1 LKRKCWFTGQTGAIS
16 QQWSLRSQH
25 YLTHGRKTLHK
36 VVIDTFST
44 RDNLLETGREEWY
57 FDIGEWFGIAN
68 N

>member
-1 LKRKCWFTGQTGAIS
+1 VHRQFR